1 MATGKVI
8 GKLLKFKGFK
18 AVDLAFKRDNELHIA
33 VKPFKN
39 GCQCSQCGRRGK
51 IVRIRPE
58 VRWWRDIPVGGWTV
72 WFMYA
77 PREIQCPTHGRVE
90 ERLPWADPY
99 ARMTYR
105 YEYVMLR
112 YCQMMTQKAA
122 AGLLRISASTL
133 SDQLHRCIKRIRAG
147 HRIRGLKTIGIDEI
161 SYCKGHKYATLVYDL
176 DRSVVLWVGEGKGRA
191 TIDKFFDTMLSDYQK
206 QQITAG
212 CCDMSD
218 AYIGAITTHC
228 PNAALVLDRFH
239 LVKALN
245 GAVDE
250 VRKEQWRE
258 ANVNDRKALKGLRW
272 LLYRH
277 SSTRS
282 RKDTRT
288 LRSLDKGNRRI
299 YRAWCLKDEFE
310 RFWNYNAR
318 WAAERFL
325 KGWMTAVRRSR
336 LEPMKK
342 FVETIQRHYDGILA
356 FIDTGLTNAIAE
368 GLNRIVKIVKNR
380 ASGFRT
386 LDPFAD
392 MIYLTTG
399 DVDIPAHI
407 PSKFRTV

>member
-1 MATGKVI
+1 MATTSKVI

-18 AVDLAFKRDNELHIA
+18 AVNLAFKRGNELHIA

-51 IVRIRPE
+51 IVRIRPQ

-77 PREIQCPTHGRVE
+77 PREIHCPTHGRVE
-90 ERLPWADPY
+90 ERLPWADQY
-99 ARMTYR
+99 ARVTYR

-147 HRIRGLKTIGIDEI
+147 HRVRGLRTIGIDEI

-176 DRSVVLWVGEGKGRA
+176 ERAVVLWVGEGKGRT
-191 TIDKFFDTMLSDYQK
+191 TIDKFFGTMLSDYQK

-218 AYIGAITTHC
+218 AYIGAITAHC

-239 LVKALN
+239 IVKALN

-288 LRSLDKGNRRI
+288 LRALDKGNRRI
-299 YRAWCLKDEFE
+299 YRAWRLKDEF
-310 RFWNYNAR
+310 
-318 WAAERFL
+318 
-325 KGWMTAVRRSR
+325 V
-336 LEPMKK
+336 
-342 FVETIQRHYDGILA
+342 H
-356 FIDTGLTNAIAE
+356 
-368 GLNRIVKIVKNR
+368 
-380 ASGFRT
+380 
-386 LDPFAD
+386 
-392 MIYLTTG
+392 
-399 DVDIPAHI
+399 IPAHREH
-407 PSKFRTV
+407 SFRFNVNTDSGRT